1 MAADTNP
8 LDIRTAIQQ
17 VQSALVEAIDLAFRY
32 RYPEVQTVEDLR
44 TAASVQIPDRALRFV
59 VDEGCVYRLVY
70 SSRLAQNLPYVVHPT
85 DRDDVTD
92 GGRWIRQSSS
102 ITLGPHYQRFIHR
115 VRTGYARAVQEYQGE
130 DGAALDRIYA
140 QKPAFLVEWTG
151 DEIKTRGYQPGTIM
165 EFDLGFIVHC
175 ISQNLRRGPEAIYG
189 SSYEGETD
197 PGQYSTEPR
206 INDPG
211 LYRMMGDIRYFLAGN
226 SIGLFPG
233 VKWCDIQGQGA
244 ITERNFAPQ
253 LAQRVF
259 TGEVPVKVLASV
271 HIVDEDLV
279 SPIEIW
285 IQRQDANAI
294 ANDGVIDPGNHV
306 AEGYRFSP
314 QIGLTAAPSPGV
326 AYINGELVTS
336 APGAWTFEPNADTYR
351 DLFPTG
357 QIFYQPVEN
366 NTEAPVQPP
375 GTLRLGFTVTD
386 ASSIIQDVLLCS
398 FAVNSGA
405 NPTDPFKAA

>member
-1 MAADTNP
+1 MSGAVNP
-8 LDIRTAIQQ
+8 LDIRTCITQ
-17 VQSALVEAIDLAFRY
+17 VQSALVDAISLAFQY
-32 RYPEVQTVEDLR
+32 RYPEAQTVEDLR
-44 TAASVQIPDRALRFV
+44 TAESKDLPDRALRFV

-70 SSRLAQNLPYVVHPT
+70 SSRLPQLLPYVVHPT
-85 DRDDVTD
+85 DRDDVER

-102 ITLGPHYQRFIHR
+102 VTLGPNYQRFVHR
-115 VRTGYARAVQEYQGE
+115 IRTGYAQAVQAFQGE
-130 DGAALDRIYA
+130 DGEALDRIYA
-140 QKPAFLVEWTG
+140 RRPAFLVEWAG
-151 DEIKTRGYQPGTIM
+151 DTLELRGYQPGTIY
-165 EFDLGFIVHC
+165 EQDLDFDIICL
-175 ISQNLRRGPEAIYG
+175 SQNLRDEQEALYG
-189 SSYEGETD
+189 SPYVGEID
-197 PGQYSTEPR
+197 PGQYSTQPR

-211 LYRMMGDIRYFLAGN
+211 LYRLIGDVRYFLAGN
-226 SIGLFPG
+226 QLGLGPG
-233 VKWCDIQGQGA
+233 IKWCDIQGQA
-244 ITERNFAPQ
+244 QIAEEN

-259 TGEVPVKVLASV
+259 AARVPIKVRASV

-306 AEGYRFSP
+306 ADGYRFSP
-314 QIGLTAAPSPGV
+314 QDGLTAAPSPGV
-326 AYINGELVTS
+326 AYINGALVTS

-357 QIFYQPVEN
+357 QIFYQPVDN
-366 NTEAPVQPP
+366 NAEAPVQPP